1 MRRTAGG
8 KQISMFCRNGFSL
21 RPERNLNDKSP
32 AQRKRENTSKRFC
45 LSGDKNFN
53 QVPNMTQISVLAHIL
68 ICMCSPS
75 FLSDLLINLK
85 ENLSKLVLHS
95 KIVKQL
101 GLWMGLGMIDGDGN
115 EVVMGMQIGE
125 MVEMVEM
132 YKCLRMIP
140 STHEAKKLTRW
151 TVTITTWGSPT

>member
-1 MRRTAGG
+1 
-8 KQISMFCRNGFSL
+8 MFGWNGFSL
-21 RPERNLNDKSP
+21 RPERLLNDKSP
-32 AQRKRENTSKRFC
+32 AHRKRENTSKRFC

-68 ICMCSPS
+68 ICMCSPGPS

-115 EVVMGMQIGE
+115 EVVMGMEMGE
-125 MVEMVEM
+125 MV
-132 YKCLRMIP
+132 
-140 STHEAKKLTRW
+140 
-151 TVTITTWGSPT
+151 